1 MFSKLFK
8 ALSIAKDIST
18 LASGD
23 SKKIKKRVKNKV
35 KAKVLNKV
43 LAKSGFWRW

>member
-8 ALSIAKDIST
+8 ILSVAKDVST
-18 LASGD
+18 VASFD
-23 SKKIKKRVKNKV
+23 NKKIVKRAKNKV

-43 LAKSGFWRW
+43 LAKSGFWKL